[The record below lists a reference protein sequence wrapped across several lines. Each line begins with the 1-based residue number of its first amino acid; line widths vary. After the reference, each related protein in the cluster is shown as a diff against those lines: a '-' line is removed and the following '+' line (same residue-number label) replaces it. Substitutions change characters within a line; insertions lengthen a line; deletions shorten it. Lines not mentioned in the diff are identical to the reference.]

1 MGSLAKPPWLVR
13 APRRGYATEKEVQA
27 AAEWGKRL
35 GVEDYEKLVE
45 LLQSRDLRERKE
57 ELRDWASLYGL
68 RFFEDPGLD
77 FVYDGEQRRIEMY
90 EYAIRRMD
98 GFEFQGIVRSFD
110 NKYYRKAASVDR
122 AGFREAYHQAE
133 FAFAREH
140 ARQPVKVP
148 LTGPYTLADWSFN
161 EYYQD
166 GRREVPDLRRRRLE
180 AKRDLVLDL
189 AERVIRPNILA
200 LERAGADLVQIDEPA
215 AATHPEEVETF
226 VEGFNAATAG
236 THAKIVTHI
245 CYGDYRRLY
254 PQALEMK
261 RCDQFAWEV
270 TNREDPA
277 GDGYAP
283 LRLLKE
289 YDDDR
294 EIAVGVLDVHVN
306 RVETPEEV
314 RDKLLKAAD
323 ILGDPGRILANPDC
337 GLRTRTWKIARA
349 KLRNMVE
356 GARMARETFGDN

>member
-13 APRRGYATEKEVQA
+13 APRRGHATEKEIQA
-27 AAEWGKRL
+27 AAKWGKRL
-35 GVEDYEKLVE
+35 GVKDSDRLVE
-45 LLQSRDLRERKE
+45 LLQSGDLKGRKE

-68 RFFEDPGLD
+68 RFFEQPGLD
-77 FVYDGEQRRIEMY
+77 VVYDGEQRRIEMY

-122 AGFREAYHQAE
+122 VGFREAYHQAE
-133 FAFAREH
+133 FEFAQEH
-140 ARQPVKVP
+140 AQRPVKAP

-166 GRREVPDLRRRRLE
+166 GRRDILDLKRRRLE

-189 AERVIRPNILA
+189 AERVIRPNLQA
-200 LERAGADLVQIDEPA
+200 LERAGANMVQIDEPA
-215 AATHPEEVETF
+215 AATHPEEAEIF
-226 VEGFNAATAG
+226 VEGFNAATEG

-245 CYGDYRRLY
+245 CYSDYRRLY
-254 PQALEMK
+254 PYALEMK
-261 RCDQFAWEV
+261 RCSQFAWEV
-270 TNREDPA
+270 ANREDPE
-277 GDGYAP
+277 GDGFAP

-306 RVETPEEV
+306 RVETPEEI
-314 RDKLLKAAD
+314 RDKLLRSAE
-323 ILGDPGRILANPDC
+323 ILGDPTRILANPDC
-337 GLRTRTWKIARA
+337 GLRTRTWDVAYA

-356 GARMARETFGDN
+356 GARMARDQVA